1 MNKEQINNGEVRC
14 FPFYKGKYMGELP
27 FGYSNEKSAKKFMKD
42 IPKEYV
48 YEKFGGED
56 EYIRTHECLPVLD
69 KSNLFTFN
77 PAKGKSCYSQRTFEG
92 IYDYKYRGECVYL
105 KDLSE
110 ELVKEI
116 RKDIKKIKW
125 YYDYENHEL
134 VKEFQEKYDLFPN
147 LRVDDDD
154 YDKARKK
161 ILKDEVVY
169 RKGIVHVNIEY
180 LD

>member
-1 MNKEQINNGEVRC
+1 
-14 FPFYKGKYMGELP
+14 
-27 FGYSNEKSAKKFMKD
+27 
-42 IPKEYV
+42 
-48 YEKFGGED
+48 
-56 EYIRTHECLPVLD
+56 
-69 KSNLFTFN
+69 
-77 PAKGKSCYSQRTFEG
+77 
-92 IYDYKYRGECVYL
+92 
-105 KDLSE
+105 
-110 ELVKEI
+110 LVKEI

-161 ILKDEVVY
+161 MLKDEVVY